1 MVKKVR
7 TGNTDF
13 GTDTDS
19 IKVPVGTT
27 AQRNRALGG
36 GGFEVGTIRYNSSLA
51 ALEYYNGD
59 WVVLD
64 VAPTISSIS
73 PTNIVADG
81 STTTE
86 VTITGTG
93 FNAGT
98 AITLISDDA
107 ASQITPAT
115 ITQVSATSIKFT
127 CGGSQITDVTGV
139 GADFNNAKTPFDIKV
154 ASASGKSNTLD
165 NALSINATPYWVS
178 SGGNLTNSFSS
189 NRSVSVSVEAKDPDS
204 QAITYSVTDG
214 ALPGGVSLNANTG
227 AITGT
232 DSNPG
237 SITTYNFEITASDGT
252 NTNNQ
257 SYSIVS
263 YPATT
268 ETFNASGTFTVPS
281 GLTSVDVLVVA
292 GGGCGGG
299 QCGLGGGG
307 AGGGLIYRPGKSVTP
322 GSPLAVT
329 VGGSGTGGWD
339 GNQPSATGGD
349 SVFSDLT
356 AKGGGAGGG
365 FSVGRPGGSG
375 GGGGGNS
382 FQGGSQPGG
391 TGTQP
396 QQGGESAQYGFGNP
410 GGSGSPNNGPSKGGG
425 GGGAGGSGQ
434 PAPSPSSAGNGGG
447 GRSYSIS
454 GSSTDYSGG
463 GAATNANSSP
473 TSGGSSGQAG
483 QTNRGGGGGGQS
495 QAGGSGIVIVTY

>member
-7 TGNTDF
+7 SENTAF
-13 GTDTDS
+13 SSDTHS
-19 IKVPVGTT
+19 IKVPTGSTE
-27 AQRNRALGG
+27 QRVREGSAEAGQM
-36 GGFEVGTIRYNSSLA
+36 RYNTSLA
-51 ALEYYNGD
+51 ALEYYNGNA

-64 VAPTISSIS
+64 VAPEITSIS
-73 PTNIVADG
+73 PSTIVEDG

-86 VTITGTG
+86 VTITGSA

-98 AITLISDDA
+98 SVQLVSADSANT
-107 ASQITPAT
+107 ITPAT
-115 ITQVSATSIKFT
+115 VTFVNATTIRFT
-127 CGGSQITDVTGV
+127 CSAGQIGAVTGQ
-139 GADFNNAKTPFDIKV
+139 GDDFNTAKTPFDVKV
-154 ASASGKSNTLD
+154 SSAGGKSNTLSG
-165 NALSINATPYWVS
+165 ALAINSQIYWITA
-178 SGGNLTNSFSS
+178 GGNLTNTFSS
-189 NRSVSVSVEAKDPDS
+189 NRSVSATVEARDPES
-204 QAITYSVTDG
+204 GSITYSVTQG
-214 ALPGGVSLNANTG
+214 SLPAGVSLNANTG

-237 SITTYNFEITASDGT
+237 SLTTYNFEITATDGT
-252 NTNNQ
+252 NSNNQ
-257 SYSIVS
+257 YFNIQS

-268 ETFNASGTFTVPS
+268 ETFTSTGTFTVPA

-292 GGGCGGG
+292 GGGSGGG

-307 AGGGLIYRPGKSVTP
+307 AGGGLIYRPGKPITP
-322 GSPLAVT
+322 GSPLSVT
-329 VGGSGTGGWD
+329 VGGSGFGGWD
-339 GNQPSATGGD
+339 GNQPNATGGD
-349 SVFSDLT
+349 SIFSDLT

-391 TGTQP
+391 TGIQP
-396 QQGGESAQYGFGNP
+396 QQGGESASYGFGNP
-410 GGSGSPNNGPSKGGG
+410 GGAGSPNNGPSKGGG

-434 PAPSPSSAGNGGG
+434 PAPSPTTAGNGGG

-463 GAATNANSSP
+463 GAACNANSAP
-473 TSGGSSGQAG
+473 TSGGVTGQPG

-495 QAGGSGIVIVTY
+495 ASGGSGIVIVTY